1 MNEES
6 RLYWFTPNP
15 AQDRDSTAEFRLAG
29 LLLGLA
35 VYNSVILD
43 LHLPLALYKKL
54 MGIEVGLP
62 ELKQLDP
69 VNNVLFRW
77 LMIMCHDYN
86 YYLLFYYIGNLAT
99 GTQS

>member
-69 VNNVLFRW
+69 VNNILFRW
-77 LMIMCHDYN
+77 LMIMCHR
-86 YYLLFYYIGNLAT
+86 
-99 GTQS
+99 